1 MANGNGGG
9 GDNDFKAVR
18 AASVA
23 EASQA
28 ADKKRIEDMLREP
41 EGRAD
46 LTPDTRLDRWP
57 NKGIH
62 PVGLLVS
69 LCRPP
74 SWESKLKNGRR
85 TTSLNRASIAGR
97 SSHRAQLINTFL
109 PWSGKGAISTSSIE
123 QSGNSGLTAF
133 CCGEAEQH

>member
-69 LCRPP
+69 LCRQSP
-74 SWESKLKNGRR
+74 SCEREQVEEWPTHDEPEPRLDRR
-85 TTSLNRASIAGR
+85 
-97 SSHRAQLINTFL
+97 
-109 PWSGKGAISTSSIE
+109 KK
-123 QSGNSGLTAF
+123 
-133 CCGEAEQH
+133 